1 VICWL
6 IKLSFG
12 SVKGDLEFLLS
23 PWLASGCTQSAH
35 TSARRPAVGL
45 STHSSSAWCLGGR
58 LVYGEDA
65 YSGRYRNAIEQ
76 TSLDYQ
82 TVRNSAWV
90 ARRFSLS
97 RRRDTLTRA
106 HHAEEARPPQPEEDV
121 SLRKAM
127 EMSWSRNRLRQEVRA
142 SLAERTDGESPDAA
156 ADHSCILPNGSTP
169 DADTVAAPQAG
180 KAPFGMQANNM
191 DSLLIQLKLSPKQ
204 MECCQAPAARL
215 GHSIEE
221 WAVAALERASREE
234 ISRGEGR

>member
-1 VICWL
+1 MICWL

-12 SVKGDLEFLLS
+12 SVKGDLEFLLF
-23 PWLASGCTQSAH
+23 PWPGLGCTQSAH
-35 TSARRPAVGL
+35 TSARRPTVGL
-45 STHSSSAWCLGGR
+45 STHSSSAWCLGDR

-65 YSGRYRNAIEQ
+65 CSGPYRNAIEQ

-82 TVRNSAWV
+82 TLRNSAWV

-97 RRRDTLTRA
+97 RRRDTLSLA
-106 HHAEEARPPQPEEDV
+106 HHAEEARQ
-121 SLRKAM
+121 
-127 EMSWSRNRLRQEVRA
+127 
-142 SLAERTDGESPDAA
+142 
-156 ADHSCILPNGSTP
+156 P

-191 DSLLIQLKLSPKQ
+191 DSLLIQLKLSSKQ

-221 WAVAALERASREE
+221 RAVAALERASREE
-234 ISRGEGR
+234 MSRGESR